1 MPAVSSASTARHR
14 TDRCPGVLRPWVA
27 EDGALLRIRLVG
39 GRLSRDQ
46 LAGLGELAV
55 DHGDG
60 NVHATARANLQV
72 RGLPL
77 PVPGDVAG
85 RIAALGLLPSPPHE
99 RVRNIIMSPLTGRS
113 AGAADLRPVAVAL
126 DAALC
131 SDPALAQLPARFL
144 FALDDRG
151 DLGELTPDLAAV
163 AVAPDRARLWAGGLA
178 GDVVDLADVPERL
191 VELARRFLTRRG
203 TGPSACWHVAELPR
217 GGADLGAFRR
227 GKAAPRVAPP
237 APGRLVQDDGRCM
250 EHVPVP
256 DGLLTP
262 AVLEHVLEAAT
273 HEVVVTPWRSLL
285 IPDLETG
292 S

>member
-1 MPAVSSASTARHR
+1 MSAPSSGSTARHR

-39 GRLSRDQ
+39 GQLRRDQ
-46 LAGLGELAV
+46 LVGLAELAV

-60 NVHATARANLQV
+60 NLHATARANLQV
-72 RGLPL
+72 RGLPQ

-85 RIAALGLLPSPPHE
+85 RIAALGLLPSRPHE
-99 RVRNIIMSPLTGRS
+99 RVRNIVMSPLTGRS
-113 AGAADLRPVAVAL
+113 AGAADLRPVAAAL
-126 DAALC
+126 DAAVC
-131 SDPALAQLPARFL
+131 GDPTLAQLPARFL

-163 AVAPDRARLWAGGLA
+163 AVAPDRARIWAGGLA

-191 VELARRFLTRRG
+191 VGLARRFLARRG
-203 TGPSACWHVAELPR
+203 TGPSAFWHVAELP
-217 GGADLGAFRR
+217 GGGSELGAFRR
-227 GKAAPRVAPP
+227 GGSPPTVAPP
-237 APGRLVQDDGRCM
+237 AHGRLVQDDGRRI
-250 EHVPVP
+250 EHLPLP

-262 AVLEHVLEAAT
+262 ALLERVLEEAT